1 MFYIKK
7 TFTISSAHKL
17 DLNYESRCTK
27 VHGHNWKITVFCKS
41 KVLNEN
47 GMVEDFTHIKRCIH
61 KKFDHQYINDF
72 FEGNPTA
79 ENIAKLV
86 CDEVPHCY
94 KVIVE
99 ETEGNEAIYE
109 KDE

>member
-1 MFYIKK
+1 MYYIKK

-17 DLNYESRCTK
+17 NLDYESRCNK
-27 VHGHNWKITVFCKS
+27 IHGHNWKVTVFCKS
-41 KVLNEN
+41 KVLNQN
-47 GMVEDFTHIKRCIH
+47 GMVVDFTHVKSCVH

-72 FEGNPTA
+72 FKDNPTA
-79 ENIAKLV
+79 ENIAKFI
-86 CDEVPHCY
+86 CDEVPYCY

-99 ETEGNEAIYE
+99 ETEGNEAIYK